1 MRLIRRSFICLLLC
15 LFNDFHNNGG
25 WLNHDSVVDYGIA
38 QPPSPDQEALTFPL
52 AGGI

>member
-1 MRLIRRSFICLLLC
+1 VLVFS
-15 LFNDFHNNGG
+15 NDFYNNDS